1 MSRTGPLR
9 RNIATT
15 YNTYSL
21 NTFSWSTDISG
32 FQREFYKGIHY
43 SVNIDSSMMF
53 TSVES
58 IWSKEGN
65 LCKNLLRIYVYLRN
79 LVKQSLFEK
88 KKKRG
93 GGVIF
98 ERNCGAELV
107 GGFI

>member
-1 MSRTGPLR
+1 MSRTGPLH

-21 NTFSWSTDISG
+21 NTFSWSTDIGG

-65 LCKNLLRIYVYLRN
+65 LCKNLLRIYVHLRN

-88 KKKRG
+88 KKG
-93 GGVIF
+93 GGYFSKGSV
-98 ERNCGAELV
+98 V
-107 GGFI
+107 VS

>member
-1 MSRTGPLR
+1 MT
-9 RNIATT
+9 
-15 YNTYSL
+15 
-21 NTFSWSTDISG
+21 
-32 FQREFYKGIHY
+32 
-43 SVNIDSSMMF
+43 IDSSMMF

-65 LCKNLLRIYVYLRN
+65 LCKNLLRIYVHLRN

-88 KKKRG
+88 KE

-107 GGFI
+107 GGFT

>member
-1 MSRTGPLR
+1 M
-9 RNIATT
+9 
-15 YNTYSL
+15 
-21 NTFSWSTDISG
+21 
-32 FQREFYKGIHY
+32 
-43 SVNIDSSMMF
+43 NIDSSMMF
-53 TSVES
+53 TSVEL

-79 LVKQSLFEK
+79 LVKQSLEG
-88 KKKRG
+88 G

>member
-1 MSRTGPLR
+1 M
-9 RNIATT
+9 
-15 YNTYSL
+15 
-21 NTFSWSTDISG
+21 
-32 FQREFYKGIHY
+32 
-43 SVNIDSSMMF
+43 NIDSSMMF

-65 LCKNLLRIYVYLRN
+65 LCKNLLRIYVHLRN

-93 GGVIF
+93 GVIF

-107 GGFI
+107 GGFT

>member
-1 MSRTGPLR
+1 MSRTGPLH

-21 NTFSWSTDISG
+21 NTFSWSTDIG
-32 FQREFYKGIHY
+32 GLQREFYKGIHY
-43 SVNIDSSMMF
+43 SVNIDSYIMF

-88 KKKRG
+88 KKKG

>member
-1 MSRTGPLR
+1 MSRTVPLR

-53 TSVES
+53 TSVEL

-65 LCKNLLRIYVYLRN
+65 LCKKPFTDLCVL
-79 LVKQSLFEK
+79 K
-88 KKKRG
+88 KSGQTEFG
-93 GGVIF
+93 GG
-98 ERNCGAELV
+98 
-107 GGFI
+107 GG

>member
-1 MSRTGPLR
+1 
-9 RNIATT
+9 
-15 YNTYSL
+15 
-21 NTFSWSTDISG
+21 
-32 FQREFYKGIHY
+32 
-43 SVNIDSSMMF
+43 MMF

-79 LVKQSLFEK
+79 LVKQSLE
-88 KKKRG
+88 G

-107 GGFI
+107 GGFIW